1 MKKITFTILMLL
13 AGNVSAINFYW
24 VPTLFG
30 SFFNT
35 GDLGA
40 SWEEACQNLY
50 TQNAYDAWNNNGGA
64 GLFDYHPVQYPD
76 LIHPGDPNRYKG
88 CVLEDRS
95 PRNGRLRLQA
105 YVYRQGDSCPVDST
119 YNNTTGACECTSPAV
134 LNVIT
139 QQCELP
145 IDSLKTQGEPPC
157 PACINPTTG
166 NPIHIGTGNKFQ
178 TETDYVSNTQGGLSY
193 RRYYN
198 SYGNGLLTRYG
209 KGWSADYWQRIMPID
224 ATEVEVRRP
233 DGKHL
238 RFRLEDNVW
247 TPDADVV
254 LQLEELKDTSDQ
266 RTGWLL
272 TLANDTV
279 EEYNNDVSN
288 VGRPIAITTRNGQT
302 TTLEYELTVAEGF
315 DGLWNSLDRVTDAY
329 GRTLTFHY
337 DSNAHLITVK
347 DPAGNDISY
356 TRDTNDNLTS
366 VSYPDETPGNSSD
379 NPTRV
384 YHYED
389 TNHVN
394 TLTGISDETGNRFAS
409 WAYDAE
415 GRAISSEHANGAE
428 RVDIVYN
435 TDGTVTVTESNSGT
449 RTYTFETILGVVK
462 PAQITGDKCSNCGS
476 DVESVT
482 YDANGYPTSET
493 DYNGN
498 VTNFTYDARGLQSS
512 RTEAVGTPEER
523 TITTEWH
530 STFRLPIKI
539 TEPGKET
546 IFTYD
551 NQGRLLSKKEQVL

>member
-1 MKKITFTILMLL
+1 MLRRDGSMKTKLL
-13 AGNVSAINFYW
+13 LLTLLLSISVKSFAVDYAW
-24 VPTLFG
+24 VARYVGYP
-30 SFFNT
+30 
-35 GDLGA
+35 
-40 SWEEACQNLY
+40 Y
-50 TQNAYDAWNNNGGA
+50 TPQSIS
-64 GLFDYHPVQYPD
+64 YPD
-76 LIHPGDPNRYKG
+76 PQSMCEHIYVQIYRDHFINTNNPL
-88 CVLEDRS
+88 S
-95 PRNGRLRLQA
+95 FQA
-105 YVYRQGDSCPVDST
+105 EFVTSTFYNCIVTDSFGNESIGEVVRIGDSCPI
-119 YNNTTGACECTSPAV
+119 GTSYDEAKGTCVNP
-134 LNVIT
+134 
-139 QQCELP
+139 P
-145 IDSLKTQGEPPC
+145 IDLLKTQGEPPC

-539 TEPGKET
+539 TEPGKIT
-546 IFTYD
+546 NFTYD
-551 NQGRLLSKKEQVL
+551 AQGRLLERKEESQ